1 MAVNAKN
8 WQELKKPN
16 GLEKKSGGDGRRKAT
31 FVAEPLERG
40 FGLTLGN
47 ALRRVLLSSLQGAAV
62 TSIKIENVLHE
73 FSSLAGVREDVT
85 DMVLNVKQIALRMQ
99 GEGPKRLQLS
109 ATGPADVKA
118 GDIAVSGDIEVMN
131 PELLICHLDEGA
143 TLNMELTADTGKG
156 YVPAQ
161 NNRPADAPIGLIPV
175 DALYSPVRQVSYKV
189 ENTRV
194 GQELDYDKLTLS
206 VETDGT
212 VTPEEAIGY
221 AGRILQ
227 DQLALFVGFEDGGYQ
242 ASRPAAATGGPVTPN
257 LNEPTAG
264 GADTQQI
271 NRYLLKKVDELELS
285 VRSSNCLK
293 NDNIIYIGDLVQ
305 KTEAEMLR
313 TPNFG
318 RKSLNEIKE
327 VLSSMG
333 LRLGMEIPGWPPE
346 NIEEMA
352 KKLEQEIMG

>member
-1 MAVNAKN
+1 MAVNMKN
-8 WQELKKPN
+8 WQELKKPSN
-16 GLEKKSGGDGRRKAT
+16 LDLKSTGDIKRKAT
-31 FVAEPLERG
+31 LVAEPLERG

-47 ALRRVLLSSLQGAAV
+47 ALRRVLLSSLQGAAI

-85 DMVLNVKQIALRMQ
+85 DIVLNVKQIALKME

-109 ATGPADVKA
+109 KTGPGEVKA

-131 PELLICHLDEGA
+131 KDLVICHLDEDA

-156 YVPAQ
+156 YVPAVA
-161 NNRPADAPIGLIPV
+161 NRPADAPIGLIPV
-175 DALYSPVRQVSYKV
+175 DSLYSPVRQVAYKV
-189 ENTRV
+189 ENARV
-194 GQELDYDKLTLS
+194 GQELDFDKLSLT

-212 VTPEEAIGY
+212 VTPEDAVAY
-221 AGRILQ
+221 AARILQ
-227 DQLALFVGFEDGGYQ
+227 DQLQIFVHFEESMTQSSAPVGQ
-242 ASRPAAATGGPVTPN
+242 AASPMGEESDAN
-257 LNEPTAG
+257 QL
-264 GADTQQI
+264 

-285 VRSSNCLK
+285 VRSANCLK

-333 LRLGMEIPGWPPE
+333 LRLGMDIPGWPPE

-352 KKLEQEIMG
+352 KKLEQELLG

>member
-1 MAVNAKN
+1 MTVNIKN

-16 GLEKKSGGDGRRKAT
+16 GLEIKSGGDPKRKAT

-47 ALRRVLLSSLQGAAV
+47 ALRRVLLSSLQGAAI
-62 TSIKIENVLHE
+62 TSIKIENALHE

-85 DMVLNVKQIALRMQ
+85 DIVLNIKQIALKME

-109 ATGPADVKA
+109 ATGPAQVKA
-118 GDIAVSGDIEVMN
+118 SDIAVSGDIEVMN
-131 PELLICHLDEGA
+131 KDLVICHLDEGA
-143 TLNMELTADTGKG
+143 TLNIELTCDTGKG
-156 YVPAQ
+156 YVPAVA
-161 NNRPADAPIGLIPV
+161 NRPVDAPIGLIPV
-175 DALYSPVRQVSYKV
+175 DSLFSPIRQVSYKV

-194 GQELDYDKLTLS
+194 GQELDYDRLSLTM
-206 VETDGT
+206 ETDGT
-212 VTPEEAIGY
+212 VTPEDALAY
-221 AGRILQ
+221 AARILQ
-227 DQLALFVGFEDGGYQ
+227 DQLQLFVHFED
-242 ASRPAAATGGPVTPN
+242 SMAAAT
-257 LNEPTAG
+257 AG
-264 GADTQQI
+264 SVSQAAPDEGDANQI

-285 VRSSNCLK
+285 VRSANCLK

-333 LRLGMEIPGWPPE
+333 LRLGMDIPGWPPE

-352 KKLEQEIMG
+352 KKLEQELLG

>member
-1 MAVNAKN
+1 MTVNTKN

-16 GLEKKSGGDGRRKAT
+16 TLEVKPGNDPKRRAT

-47 ALRRVLLSSLQGAAV
+47 ALRRVLLSSLQGAAI

-85 DMVLNVKQIALRMQ
+85 DIVLNVKQIALKMQ

-109 ATGPADVKA
+109 VTGPAAVKA
-118 GDIAVSGDIEVMN
+118 GDIAVTGDIEVMN
-131 PELLICHLDEGA
+131 KDLVICHLDEGA

-156 YVPAQ
+156 YVPAVL
-161 NNRPADAPIGLIPV
+161 NRPADAPIGLIPV
-175 DALYSPVRQVSYKV
+175 DSLYSPVRQVSYKV
-189 ENTRV
+189 DNARI
-194 GQELDYDKLTLS
+194 GQELDYDKLNLS

-212 VTPEEAIGY
+212 ITPEDAVAY
-221 AGRILQ
+221 AARILQ
-227 DQLALFVGFEDGGYQ
+227 DQLALFVHFEDIAPVGAPVMIGGV
-242 ASRPAAATGGPVTPN
+242 PAAPAEEG
-257 LNEPTAG
+257 
-264 GADTQQI
+264 DTNQL

-285 VRSSNCLK
+285 VRSANCLK

-333 LRLGMEIPGWPPE
+333 LRLGMDIPGWPPE

-352 KKLEQEIMG
+352 KKLEQELLG

>member
-16 GLEKKSGGDGRRKAT
+16 GLEKKGGDGKRKAT

-85 DMVLNVKQIALRMQ
+85 DIVLNVKQIAIRMQ
-99 GEGPKRLQLS
+99 GEGPKRLQLA
-109 ATGPADVKA
+109 ATGPGEVKA

-131 PELLICHLDEGA
+131 KDLVICHLDEGA
-143 TLNMELTADTGKG
+143 TLNMELTADIGKG
-156 YVPAQ
+156 YVPATA
-161 NNRPADAPIGLIPV
+161 NRPADAPIGLIPV

-189 ENTRV
+189 DPTRV
-194 GQELDYDKLTLS
+194 GQDLDYDKLTLTI
-206 VETDGT
+206 ETDGT
-212 VTPEEAIGY
+212 VTPEDAVGY

-227 DQLALFVGFEDGGYQ
+227 DQLALFVHFDDSSVTRVAPIGQ
-242 ASRPAAATGGPVTPN
+242 AAPAAG
-257 LNEPTAG
+257 G
-264 GADTQQI
+264 GAEPVGDTQQI

-285 VRSSNCLK
+285 VRSANCLK
-293 NDNIIYIGDLVQ
+293 NDNIIYIGDLVG

>member
-1 MAVNAKN
+1 MTVNIKN

-16 GLEKKSGGDGRRKAT
+16 NLEVRPGADSKRRAT
-31 FVAEPLERG
+31 FIAEPLERG

-47 ALRRVLLSSLQGAAV
+47 SLRRVLLSSLQGAAI

-85 DMVLNVKQIALRMQ
+85 DIVLNVKQIALRMQ

-109 ATGPADVKA
+109 ATGPGEVTA
-118 GDIAVSGDIEVMN
+118 GDIAVTGDIEVMN
-131 PELLICHLDEGA
+131 KDLVICHLDEGA
-143 TLNMELTADTGKG
+143 TLNMELTADSGKG
-156 YVPAQ
+156 YVPAVG
-161 NNRPADAPIGLIPV
+161 NRPIDAPIGLIPI
-175 DALYSPVRQVSYKV
+175 DSLYSPVRQVSYKV
-189 ENTRV
+189 DNARI
-194 GQELDYDKLTLS
+194 GQELDFDKLNLT

-212 VTPEEAIGY
+212 VTPEDAVAY
-221 AGRILQ
+221 AARILQ
-227 DQLALFVGFEDGGYQ
+227 DQLALFVHFEDMPTSSSSPMIGMA
-242 ASRPAAATGGPVTPN
+242 ASTPS
-257 LNEPTAG
+257 ES
-264 GADTQQI
+264 DTNQL

-285 VRSSNCLK
+285 VRSANCLK

-333 LRLGMEIPGWPPE
+333 LRLGMDIPGWPPE

-352 KKLEQEIMG
+352 KKLEQELLG

>member
-1 MAVNAKN
+1 MSVNVKN

-16 GLEKKSGGDGRRKAT
+16 GLEKKAGGDAKRKAA

-85 DMVLNVKQIALRMQ
+85 DIVLNVKQIALKME
-99 GEGPKRLQLS
+99 GEGAKRLQLS
-109 ATGPADVKA
+109 ATGPAEVTA
-118 GDIAVSGDIEVMN
+118 GMISVSGDIEVLN
-131 PELLICHLDEGA
+131 SDLVICHLDEGA
-143 TLNMELTADTGKG
+143 TLNMELVADTGKG
-156 YVPAQ
+156 YVPAAA
-161 NNRPADAPIGLIPV
+161 NRPADAPIGLIPI
-175 DALYSPVRQVSYKV
+175 DALYSPVRQVAYKV

-194 GQELDYDKLTLS
+194 GQELDYDKLTLTI
-206 VETDGT
+206 ETDGT
-212 VTPEEAIGY
+212 VTPDDALAY
-221 AGRILQ
+221 AARILQ
-227 DQLALFVGFEDGGYQ
+227 DQLQLFVHFDDQMVQ
-242 ASRPAAATGGPVTPN
+242 ASAPIGMAAPAAA
-257 LNEPTAG
+257 ESES
-264 GADTQQI
+264 DTNQL

-285 VRSSNCLK
+285 VRSANCLK

-352 KKLEQEIMG
+352 KKLEQEILG

>member
-1 MAVNAKN
+1 MSVNIKN

-16 GLEKKSGGDGRRKAT
+16 TLEIKPGNDPKRRAT

-85 DMVLNVKQIALRMQ
+85 DIVLNVKQIALRMQ

-109 ATGPADVKA
+109 ATGPGEVKA

-131 PELLICHLDEGA
+131 KDLVICHLDEGA
-143 TLNMELTADTGKG
+143 TFNMELTADTGKG
-156 YVPAQ
+156 YVPAVA
-161 NNRPADAPIGLIPV
+161 NRPIDAPIGLIPI
-175 DALYSPVRQVSYKV
+175 DSLYSPVRQVSYKID
-189 ENTRV
+189 NARI
-194 GQELDYDKLTLS
+194 GQELDYDKLSLT

-212 VTPEEAIGY
+212 VTPDDAVAY
-221 AGRILQ
+221 AARILQ
-227 DQLALFVGFEDGGYQ
+227 DQLSLFVHFDDQLPTGHAPAMGGSV
-242 ASRPAAATGGPVTPN
+242 ASHSPEESDAN
-257 LNEPTAG
+257 QL
-264 GADTQQI
+264 

-285 VRSSNCLK
+285 VRSANCLK

-333 LRLGMEIPGWPPE
+333 LRLGMDIPGWPPE

-352 KKLEQEIMG
+352 KKLEQELLG

>member
-1 MAVNAKN
+1 VSVNAKN
-8 WQELKKPN
+8 WQEMKKPN
-16 GLEKKSGGDGRRKAT
+16 GLEKKAGGDSKRKAA

-85 DMVLNVKQIALRMQ
+85 DIVLNVKQIALKME

-109 ATGPADVKA
+109 ATGPAEVKA
-118 GDIAVSGDIEVMN
+118 GDISVSGDIEVMN
-131 PELLICHLDEGA
+131 PDLVICHLDDGA

-156 YVPAQ
+156 YVPSAA
-161 NNRPADAPIGLIPV
+161 NRPADAPIGLIPV
-175 DALYSPVRQVSYKV
+175 DALYSPVRQVAYKV

-194 GQELDYDKLTLS
+194 GQELDFDKLTLNI
-206 VETDGT
+206 ETDGT
-212 VTPEEAIGY
+212 VTPDDALAY
-221 AGRILQ
+221 AARILQ
-227 DQLALFVGFEDGGYQ
+227 DQLQLFVHFDESMVATSAPIGM
-242 ASRPAAATGGPVTPN
+242 AAPAAADSEQSTN
-257 LNEPTAG
+257 QL
-264 GADTQQI
+264 

-285 VRSSNCLK
+285 VRSANCLK

-352 KKLEQEIMG
+352 KKLEQEILG